1 MMSNV
6 KQLIVCNNI
15 CPRKQN
21 VESENQNIISKIPN
35 EQIDELRSFVSMS
48 AAELFGEIKRIA
60 EVVEKKANDVVTSK
74 SSLEREIID
83 LSKGVC

>member
-1 MMSNV
+1 MSNV

-35 EQIDELRSFVSMS
+35 EQIDELRSFSMS